1 MQVETSEAPQQKS
14 KGLRWPQVILFTLV
28 MMVIS
33 IGATIWIVKTYIFPS
48 EFTPVTLSTKEQRVL
63 DNKLQ
68 RLNITPSSTPDQLPT
83 DKRLEPEA
91 YSEKNMKREITLSEK
106 EVNAL
111 VANNTDLARKLAIDL
126 SDNLISAKLLVPVDQ
141 DFPFMG
147 GRILKVK
154 AGVEMSYRQQNPIVI
169 LKGISIM
176 GVPLPNAWM
185 GGIKNI
191 DLVSEFGGQQG
202 FWQAFADGVED
213 IVVENGQ
220 LKIKLKE

>member
-1 MQVETSEAPQQKS
+1 MQDEAIDQKKS
-14 KGLRWPQVILFTLV
+14 SGLRWPQVILLTLV
-28 MMVIS
+28 VMAIT
-33 IGATIWIVKTYIFPS
+33 IGATVWIIKTYIFPS

-63 DNKLQ
+63 DNKLE
-68 RLNITPSSTPDQLPT
+68 QLQKVHHNPRET
-83 DKRLEPEA
+83 LPPGNLEPEA
-91 YSEKNMKREITLSEK
+91 YSEKGMKREITLSEK

-111 VANNTDLARKLAIDL
+111 LANNTDLARKLAIDL

-147 GRILKVK
+147 GRILKVR
-154 AGVEMSYRQQNPIVI
+154 AGVEMSYRQQKPVVI
-169 LKGISIM
+169 LKGVSIM

-191 DLVSEFGGQQG
+191 DLVSEFGDQQG
-202 FWQAFADGVED
+202 FWQAFADGVDD
-213 IVVENGQ
+213 IVVENGR

>member
-1 MQVETSEAPQQKS
+1 MQEESTDTPPKNSG
-14 KGLRWPQVILFTLV
+14 GLRWPQVILLTFV
-28 MMVIS
+28 MMVVS
-33 IGATIWIVKTYIFPS
+33 IGATVWIVKTYIFPS
-48 EFTPVTLSTKEQRVL
+48 EFTPVTLSSKEQRVL
-63 DNKLQ
+63 DNKLE
-68 RLNITPSSTPDQLPT
+68 RLNIAPQASSAQLPPGE
-83 DKRLEPEA
+83 RLEPEA
-91 YSEKNMKREITLSEK
+91 YSEKGSKREISLSEK
-106 EVNAL
+106 ELNAL
-111 VANNTDLARKLAIDL
+111 LANNTDLARKLAIDL
-126 SDNLISAKLLVPVDQ
+126 SDNLISAKLLVPLDQ

-154 AGVEMSYRQQNPIVI
+154 AGVEMSYRQQKPLVI

-191 DLVSEFGGQQG
+191 DLVSEFGDQQG

-213 IVVENGQ
+213 IVVENGR